1 MISMVDSVDVTI
13 LKLLEEDGRLPF
25 SEISAMVDIPEEEVQ
40 ERIISLK
47 ESGIIRNF
55 SALIDWERAGKG
67 EVSAII
73 SLKTNPQRDAGYDM
87 IANRI
92 AKFRQV
98 RSLRLVTGEY
108 DLQLHVTADDMH
120 EIARFVAEDL
130 APIEGIT
137 ETATHII
144 MKSYKENGTIF
155 SERELNSRVPIS
167 F

>member
-1 MISMVDSVDVTI
+1 MVDSIDITI
-13 LKLLEEDGRLPF
+13 LKLLEEDGRL
-25 SEISAMVDIPEEEVQ
+25 SYDEIAAMVDITEEETQ
-40 ERIISLK
+40 ERIDRLG
-47 ESGIIRNF
+47 ESGVIRSF

-67 EVSAII
+67 EVSALI
-73 SLKTNPQRDAGYDM
+73 SLKTNPQRDSGYDM
-87 IANRI
+87 IAHRI
-92 AKFRQV
+92 AKFKQV

-130 APIEGIT
+130 APLEGIT

-144 MKSYKENGTIF
+144 MKSYKENGTLF
-155 SERELNSRVPIS
+155 FEREINSRIPIS